1 MSRFVYLDNAA
12 TTKTHPAV
20 VEEMLP
26 YFTEKYGNPSA
37 IYDFASQSK
46 SGVTAAREQIASL
59 IDISTATV
67 SHHMSMLIEAGFVDI
82 KRESNRIYYI
92 PNKKKIRD
100 FLDEL
105 SDALLG

>member
-1 MSRFVYLDNAA
+1 MDIKSFAA
-12 TTKTHPAV
+12 
-20 VEEMLP
+20 
-26 YFTEKYGNPSA
+26 A
-37 IYDFASQSK
+37 I
-46 SGVTAAREQIASL
+46 GV
-59 IDISTATV
+59 STATV

-105 SDALLG
+105 SEALLG